1 MANKSAIDAIFADIT
16 TGGANTAVEAL
27 ACWNALKNELYS
39 DDVADTQI
47 TQNYT
52 TKTGTNINYSMFM
65 KKVGNNV
72 FMKVTVTNATSSAL
86 SPQWI
91 FDWKNN
97 EYQPKAGAYNQ
108 YLEAK
113 ILGSGN
119 STVLLFLNS
128 TGLRLA
134 SALPQSSMAE
144 VLSFEFY
151 IAKN

>member
-1 MANKSAIDAIFADIT
+1 MANESAIDAIFANIT

-39 DDVADTQI
+39 DDVTDSQTSQE
-47 TQNYT
+47 YT
-52 TKTGTNINYSMFM
+52 TKSGTNINYSLFL

-72 FMKVTVTNATSSAL
+72 YIKVTVINATTGSL
-86 SPQWI
+86 SPQMI

-97 EYQPKAGAYNQ
+97 EYQPKSGAYNQ
-108 YLEAK
+108 YYEAK

-119 STVLLFLNS
+119 SPVLLFLNS

-134 SALPQSSMAE
+134 STLPPSATAE
-144 VLSFEFY
+144 TLSFEFY